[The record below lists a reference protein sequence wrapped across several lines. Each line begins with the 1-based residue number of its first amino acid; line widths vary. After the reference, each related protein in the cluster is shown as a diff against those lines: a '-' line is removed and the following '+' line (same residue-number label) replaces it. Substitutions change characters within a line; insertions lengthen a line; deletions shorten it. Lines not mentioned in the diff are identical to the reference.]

1 MPRIELYERDTDITN
16 DDKVLGSNFVGT
28 IDGVKQFKTSN
39 FSMIAIKNFVGGAGD
54 VVTATE
60 SPTNTFTCNF
70 QDGTNFKI
78 NAQHLPE
85 VTIAL
90 TVVNADVGKSGI
102 IVIINHPSG
111 STFAPLPSYMKTPDG
126 ASPAFVTSGGAISII
141 SYFVLEQD
149 KILINYVG
157 NFS

>member
-28 IDGVKQFKTSN
+28 VDGVKQFKTSN

-60 SPTNTFTCNF
+60 SPANTFTCNF

-78 NAQHLPE
+78 NCNNAE
-85 VTIAL
+85 TTIAL
-90 TVVNADVGKSGI
+90 TVVSADVGKSGV
-102 IVIINHPSG
+102 IVIINDASG
-111 STFAPLPSYMKTPDG
+111 STFASLPSYMKTPDG

-149 KILINYVG
+149 KVLINYVG

>member
-28 IDGVKQFKTSN
+28 VDGVKQFKTSN

-54 VVTATE
+54 IVIATE
-60 SPTNTFTCNF
+60 SPDNTFTCNF
-70 QDGTNFKI
+70 QEGTNFKVNCN
-78 NAQHLPE
+78 NAQTTL
-85 VTIAL
+85 AF
-90 TVVNADVGKSGI
+90 TVVNGDVGKSGI

-126 ASPAFVTSGGAISII
+126 ANPAFVEDGGAISII